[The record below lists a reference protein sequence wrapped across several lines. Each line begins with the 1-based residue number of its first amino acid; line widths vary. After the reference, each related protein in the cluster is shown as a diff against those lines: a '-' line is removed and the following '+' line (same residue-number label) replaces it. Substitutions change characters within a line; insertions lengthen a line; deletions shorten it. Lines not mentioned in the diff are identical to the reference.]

1 MKKLI
6 LLFVAMTIFC
16 TSFIRLHCH
25 EPNLQLSLSYTGKWA
40 DKYYGRYYS
49 YHALITNKGSETI
62 YFINATCSFADA
74 FTTNH
79 KKAGILN
86 RNNCYK
92 NGILCYSIA
101 PGSSHEYDVDVRPL
115 PGWDDTTTFSI
126 GFIWVDPL
134 AEQDDI
140 TRFHDQIKNSSHNV
154 IWSERLK
161 LR

>member
-1 MKKLI
+1 MKKQI
-6 LLFVAMTIFC
+6 PLFVAMTIFC
-16 TSFIRLHCH
+16 TSFIKPHSR
-25 EPNLQLSLSYTGKWA
+25 EPYVQLSLNYAGSWA
-40 DKYYGRYYS
+40 DIYYGSYNS
-49 YHALITNKGSETI
+49 YHASITNKGSDTI
-62 YFINATCSFADA
+62 YFINATCSYVEA
-74 FTTNH
+74 FTTDS

-115 PGWDDTTTFSI
+115 PCWNDTTTFRI

-134 AEQDDI
+134 AEQDNI